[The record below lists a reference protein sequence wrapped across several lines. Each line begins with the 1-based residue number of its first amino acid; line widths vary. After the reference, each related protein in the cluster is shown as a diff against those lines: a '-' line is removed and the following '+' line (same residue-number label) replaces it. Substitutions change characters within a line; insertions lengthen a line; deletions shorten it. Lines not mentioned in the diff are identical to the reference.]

1 MEASELDALRIV
13 LDPIGQTAVAV
24 ALMVIIF
31 SVALSLRVSDF
42 KFIRTDPHIFI
53 AGVSAQIIGLP
64 LLTLGL
70 LHVMQP
76 APSVALGMIVV
87 ACCPGGAVSNLL
99 TYLSRG
105 AVAYSVALTATS
117 SLLAAVVTPASILF
131 WSNIYPPTAVLL
143 ETIDVSPMLFLVQ
156 TMALLGIPL
165 IAGMIV
171 AARAPDVA
179 QRLRRLTAPAGGLVL
194 FGAVIYGLYL
204 FAPILYPAMF
214 YLFSVAA
221 IHNGLAFLMG
231 AATGFA
237 IRADKPTRRALVF
250 EVGIQNSGLALVIL
264 IGQLAGLGGAA
275 AIAGV
280 WGIWHLVSG
289 ALVVGVYNFIDRD
302 RSLNARR
309 SFN

>member
-1 MEASELDALRIV
+1 METSELDALRIV
-13 LDPIGQTAVAV
+13 LDPVGQTALAV

-42 KFIRTDPHIFI
+42 RFIRLDPQTYL
-53 AGVSAQIIGLP
+53 AGVGAQIVGLP

-70 LHVMQP
+70 LHILQP
-76 APSVALGMIVV
+76 APSIALGMIVV

-105 AVAYSVALTATS
+105 AIAYSVALTATS
-117 SLLAAVVTPASILF
+117 SLLAAIVTPSSILF
-131 WSNIYPPTAVLL
+131 WSNVYPPTAELL
-143 ETIDVSPMLFLVQ
+143 ATIDVSPWLFLFQ
-156 TMALLGIPL
+156 TMALLGVPL

-171 AARAPDVA
+171 AARAPDLA
-179 QRLRRLTAPAGGLVL
+179 ARLRRFTAPAGAAVL
-194 FGAVIYGLYL
+194 GGTVVYGLYL
-204 FAPILYPAMF
+204 FAPVLYPAMP
-214 YLFSVAA
+214 YLFGIAI

-231 AATGFA
+231 GATGFV
-237 IRADKPTRRALVF
+237 IRADQPTRRALVF

-289 ALVVGVYNFIDRD
+289 SIVALIYNTIDRGLVAVHTD
-302 RSLNARR
+302 T
-309 SFN
+309 